1 VTATAERPSRGKLL
15 EEVQAHQRRL
25 TEAYARAV
33 SEQKDAERR
42 FLQDERNV
50 VEALAAEL
58 RS

>member
-1 VTATAERPSRGKLL
+1 M

-42 FLQDERNV
+42 FLQDERTV

-58 RS
+58 RG